1 MWFQQ
6 IAEGA
11 GECLTVLTRAS
22 SGLKRLGGRRLR
34 GSLDSGNQE
43 DTEGINTVLHA
54 NGAFRM
60 LTKARRELVFGRKGH
75 SRSPST
81 AAFSTSCS
89 MIVPSNNVLLEE
101 TEFNATGV
109 GRGRRVSRVLYPLRD
124 GDHLSATPVARR
136 L

>member
-1 MWFQQ
+1 
-6 IAEGA
+6 
-11 GECLTVLTRAS
+11 
-22 SGLKRLGGRRLR
+22 
-34 GSLDSGNQE
+34 
-43 DTEGINTVLHA
+43 VLHTS
-54 NGAFRM
+54 GAFRM

-75 SRSPST
+75 SRSLST

-89 MIVPSNNVLLEE
+89 LVVPSNNLLRDE

-109 GRGRRVSRVLYPLRD
+109 GRGRRVSRVLYPFRD

>member
-1 MWFQQ
+1 VVST
-6 IAEGA
+6 A
-11 GECLTVLTRAS
+11 GES
-22 SGLKRLGGRRLR
+22 SQSKF
-34 GSLDSGNQE
+34 GNSE
-43 DTEGINTVLHA
+43 WDTEGIATVLHA
-54 NGAFRM
+54 KNAFRM
-60 LTKARRELVFGRKGH
+60 LTKARRELAFGRKGH
-75 SRSPST
+75 CKSPST

-89 MIVPSNNVLLEE
+89 LIVPSNNLLRDE